1 MRTLPKISYYLRQ
14 WRCIRCGAFDFG
26 SNSCTSKKKSHINV
40 KGSKCWVDGKVFF
53 LGLKWARFEYSMQP
67 AGNLINSG
75 LCFISF
81 SLFFSMFS
89 VIFCVLYSMSYIKS
103 LSKYN
108 FNFFYEFFMTVFLL
122 IKTVHRIFTRK

>member
-53 LGLKWARFEYSMQP
+53 WAWNELDLNIQCNP
-67 AGNLINSG
+67 LAILLIQG
-75 LCFISF
+75 YV
-81 SLFFSMFS
+81 LFLF
-89 VIFCVLYSMSYIKS
+89 LYSS
-103 LSKYN
+103 LCSQSFFVCYTRWVTLKVSQN
-108 FNFFYEFFMTVFLL
+108 TISTFFYEFFMTVFLL
-122 IKTVHRIFTRK
+122 IKTVHRIFTWK